1 MIFDGFYCIFPL
13 HFVSC
18 AKDVRVLASLPG
30 PAPSAVEA
38 TSTPASIRR
47 NANAVKLLKAEAA
60 RMSAKNAAETW
71 VGATVNGAEGSM
83 LLDSFGAKKSAVAS
97 MAEATLSSNQTSDT
111 HCVQRGQAR
120 KDGELDFPS
129 KDSNA
134 KFSSETT

>member
-1 MIFDGFYCIFPL
+1 MYLMIFDGFYCIFPL

-38 TSTPASIRR
+38 TSTPAS

-71 VGATVNGAEGSM
+71 VGATVNRAEGSM
-83 LLDSFGAKKSAVAS
+83 LLDSFGPKES
-97 MAEATLSSNQTSDT
+97 
-111 HCVQRGQAR
+111 
-120 KDGELDFPS
+120 P
-129 KDSNA
+129 
-134 KFSSETT
+134 